1 MESIMLRS
9 SVSLALAAALTVSCS
24 KKEEKN
30 ETEETAA
37 SGTVTG
43 SGSTSTE
50 SVASASD
57 VSDLKLSTAFSFELP
72 AALRGESAAS
82 LNLLSAKKSQEACQ
96 MGSTIREVTSQL
108 EDIGNFFC
116 HLEVEKERLLFGKK
130 YLLNTNGVEFARL
143 YVDNSAIA
151 EGKISI
157 GFCSKR
163 GEEEANKQLITIDGL
178 SATGP
183 KGSVVNLGTGSYE
196 GQAQSWAGSVSF
208 DMSATGII
216 DLIAEQLHTQD
227 TNSFRRKVEL
237 VLKESGISYAK
248 LAAKG
253 TWEGNSF
260 LERGAAMFDGTYGSA
275 IFQNQGSH
283 QGQTFTFARRA
294 YFNEPG
300 EVVAASAVPAAVIP
314 PVSDLPSFLAEDFEP
329 TSPAGWVGGGCA
341 DYDEAVD
348 LNPEST
354 EHAACDGDQNQNHTD
369 CWSQDS
375 YESGAE
381 NVEVD

>member
-1 MESIMLRS
+1 MESTLLKT
-9 SVSLALAAALTVSCS
+9 SVSLALAAALTVSCA
-24 KKEEKN
+24 KKEED
-30 ETEETAA
+30 ETEETAT
-37 SGTVTG
+37 SGTVSGPG
-43 SGSTSTE
+43 SASSQ

-57 VSDLKLSTAFSFELP
+57 VSDLKLSTAFAFELP
-72 AALRGESAAS
+72 AALRGTSAAS
-82 LNLLSAKKSQEACQ
+82 LNLLAAKKSQEACQ

-116 HLEVEKERLLFGKK
+116 HLEVEQDRLLFGKK
-130 YLLNTNGVEFARL
+130 YLITTNGVEFARL

-157 GFCSKR
+157 GFCSKH
-163 GEEEANKQLITIDGL
+163 GDEEANKQLITIDGL

-183 KGSVVNLGTGSYE
+183 KGSVVNLGTSSNQ
-196 GQAQSWAGSVSF
+196 GQAQSWSSSVAF

-216 DLIAEQLHTQD
+216 DLIAEQLHAQAS
-227 TNSFRRKVEL
+227 NSFRRKVEL
-237 VLKESGISYAK
+237 VLKEGGISYAK

-283 QGQTFTFARRA
+283 QGQTFSFARRA

-300 EVVAASAVPAAVIP
+300 EVVEASAVPATVIP
-314 PVSDLPSFLAEDFEP
+314 PVSDLPSFLAEDFQP

-348 LNPEST
+348 LNPESAA
-354 EHAACDGDQNQNHTD
+354 HAVCDGDQNRNHID
-369 CWSQDS
+369 CWSQTS
-375 YESGAE
+375 
-381 NVEVD
+381 